1 MFAGHTSDVG
11 ALSCDGAFLCSAGGN
26 RVCVWKDW
34 RVRNAEQ
41 RGPVLRV
48 QSNPEHRLWH
58 ESAVVTICVR
68 GGTAA
73 AGCHNGQVVT
83 WDLENIGLPEANMT
97 NCRPDIR
104 RVLYHGGHVNS
115 VDLALPHLLV
125 AGGRDHFNTS
135 GIISVWS
142 LEGDTK
148 SERVATLTP
157 ERVEGCA
164 ENVDAV
170 LSVALVQGGT
180 RIASIDRS
188 PDATRSVT
196 VLRMWDPVATI

>member
-1 MFAGHTSDVG
+1 
-11 ALSCDGAFLCSAGGN
+11 
-26 RVCVWKDW
+26 
-34 RVRNAEQ
+34 
-41 RGPVLRV
+41 
-48 QSNPEHRLWH
+48 
-58 ESAVVTICVR
+58 
-68 GGTAA
+68 
-73 AGCHNGQVVT
+73 
-83 WDLENIGLPEANMT
+83 MT

-170 LSVALVQGGT
+170 LSVATTTIHGAGMLQKPTLCLRSRNSDWRWIAKLERSYWYASVEATSQAPDGDWMGCLDQASTWLRGLERTDTPANVQPT
-180 RIASIDRS
+180 PELR
-188 PDATRSVT
+188 DAVSSA
-196 VLRMWDPVATI
+196 MQF